1 MVFLKY
7 ETNSAYFVYTERRKI
22 HSFDELHLLW
32 KLFKNRLRTHRV
44 MALAYLPL
52 NCDFLVFLRL
62 PTNSAYLNTF
72 QRKEK
77 VEQHIWQIFWKFH
90 ESNRVFDRVMT
101 LALEAFFMFEGCLLN
116 IFPAKLHNNWF
127 VFRKIGPLSR
137 IVFSMVCRC
146 EISHKIDLRI
156 DIERRV
162 LFLADKHPSN
172 MKNASKARVITLSNT
187 RLLSWNF
194 QNICQMC
201 CSTFSLLWNV
211 FKYALYVVK
220 RKKTTKSPS

>member
-1 MVFLKY
+1 MHIWIHFKEEKKLSN
-7 ETNSAYFVYTERRKI
+7 TFGRNSENFTKVIEYLI
-22 HSFDELHLLW
+22 ELW
-32 KLFKNRLRTHRV
+32 P
-44 MALAYLPL
+44 LPL
-52 NCDFLVFLRL
+52 KHFSC
-62 PTNSAYLNTF
+62 
-72 QRKEK
+72 
-77 VEQHIWQIFWKFH
+77 
-90 ESNRVFDRVMT
+90 
-101 LALEAFFMFEGCLLN
+101 FEGCLLN
-116 IFPAKLHNNWF
+116 IFPAKTHKNWF

-172 MKNASKARVITLSNT
+172 MKNASRARVITLSNT

-211 FKYALYVVK
+211 FKYALFAV
-220 RKKTTKSPS
+220 